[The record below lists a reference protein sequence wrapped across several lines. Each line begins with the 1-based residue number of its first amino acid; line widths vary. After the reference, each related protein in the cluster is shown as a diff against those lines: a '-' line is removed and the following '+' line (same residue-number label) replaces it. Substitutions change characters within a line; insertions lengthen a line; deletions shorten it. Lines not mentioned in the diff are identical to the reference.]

1 MPLEVAVGV
10 TDSLWRGGMRG
21 GGVQVGYKA
30 FLEEGQVRKVRQ
42 RRLGVRVFWEET
54 GKMDWT
60 F

>member
-1 MPLEVAVGV
+1 MEGR
-10 TDSLWRGGMRG
+10 DEGWRGA
-21 GGVQVGYKA
+21 VGYKA